1 MLSNSDLAINLFYGL
16 YEVRDEFSLSAM
28 DTILMLTDA
37 TLIPISGA
45 LLAPLGDLRPLLL
58 LLISP

>member
-1 MLSNSDLAINLFYGL
+1 MLCKSDLAINLIYRLYKLYGDFD
-16 YEVRDEFSLSAM
+16 VRAM
-28 DTILMLTDA
+28 DPIFMLTDA

-45 LLAPLGDLRPLLL
+45 LLAPLGDLRQLLL